1 MSTARWSAAGDISG
15 CCPSCGRCAESTAEA
30 CALRV
35 ELATTWLIVEA
46 GVGAVVAVR
55 SFCRACAPVGP
66 VGDVAC
72 TVCADGP
79 LLAGKLASGTAGDVV
94 DTWLDEHGWRLTAGA
109 GGEAGA
115 LLCPGCAR
123 FAAGTSR
130 VVRDDATAWREVEVP
145 HDGQGRWAL
154 W

>member
-79 LLAGKLASGTAGDVV
+79 LLAGNSPVAPPETLLTR
-94 DTWLDEHGWRLTAGA
+94 GWMSTAGA
-109 GGEAGA
+109 
-115 LLCPGCAR
+115 
-123 FAAGTSR
+123 
-130 VVRDDATAWREVEVP
+130 
-145 HDGQGRWAL
+145 
-154 W
+154 

>member
-1 MSTARWSAAGDISG
+1 MSTARWSAARDTWG
-15 CCPSCGRCAESTAEA
+15 CCPSCGRCAGSTAEA

-79 LLAGKLASGTAGDVV
+79 LPAGKLASGTAGHVV
-94 DTWLDEHGWRLTAGA
+94 DTWLDEHGWRLTAG
-109 GGEAGA
+109 GRGSGWGA
-115 LLCPGCAR
+115 AVPWLR
-123 FAAGTSR
+123 EVRRRHSR
-130 VVRDDATAWREVEVP
+130 LVRDDATVRYEAEVP